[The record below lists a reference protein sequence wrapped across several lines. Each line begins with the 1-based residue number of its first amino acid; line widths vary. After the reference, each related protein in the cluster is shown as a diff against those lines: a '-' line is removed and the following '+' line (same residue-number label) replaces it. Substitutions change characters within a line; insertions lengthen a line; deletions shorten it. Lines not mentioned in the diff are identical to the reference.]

1 MNYKILRRNLYIKE
15 KKLGGDLVSYRHTN
29 KIHNNQEKWEIAKKG
44 TAAGTIFLH
53 TKKGIIV
60 ARGFNRF
67 FNIGEM
73 PETSWSALKESLVF
87 PIDVFVKENGF
98 LGLVSWDKQEQKLFI
113 SSKTVVRGDFARWF
127 EGVLRKTVDMEKLEE
142 YVKEY
147 DVTFAFEVIDVV
159 NDPHIV
165 EYQESKVVL
174 LDIIKNQ
181 EEECCVDYAALRS
194 VAGKIGAKCKKL
206 YVTLDNWREF
216 VEFVDKAKKIE
227 GLEGFVTVDKNGYR
241 LKIKTDWYLRWRRI
255 RSLIAKKSEDIKLD
269 AIENKEM
276 KEFLNWFITNR
287 ERIEN
292 GVTNRGKSL
301 IYYRN
306 MWEEEKNDK

>member
-29 KIHNNQEKWEIAKKG
+29 KILHNQEKWDIAKKG
-44 TAAGTIFLH
+44 TAAGSIFLH
-53 TKKGIIV
+53 TKKGVIV
-60 ARGFNRF
+60 ARSFNRF

-73 PETSWSALKESLVF
+73 DETSWCELKDSLVF

-127 EGVLRKTVDMEKLEE
+127 EGILKKSVDMEKLEE

-147 DVTFAFEVIDVV
+147 DVTFAFEVIDIV

-194 VAGKIGAKCKKL
+194 VAGKIGAECKKL
-206 YVTLDNWREF
+206 YVTLDNMEEF
-216 VEFVDKAKKIE
+216 AEFIDRAKKME
-227 GLEGFVTVDKNGYR
+227 GLEGFVTVDRNGYR
-241 LKIKTDWYLRWRRI
+241 LKIKTNWYLKWRKVRGI
-255 RSLIAKKSEDIKLD
+255 IAKKNEDIKLD
-269 AIENKEM
+269 VVEDEEI
-276 KEFLNWFITNR
+276 KEFLKWFMLNR

-292 GVTNRGKSL
+292 SVTNRGKSL

-306 MWEEEKNDK
+306 MWRLENE

>member
-29 KIHNNQEKWEIAKKG
+29 KILHNQEKWNIAKKG

-53 TKKGIIV
+53 TKKGVIV
-60 ARGFNRF
+60 ARSFNRF

-73 PETSWSALKESLVF
+73 DETSWCELKDSLVF

-127 EGVLRKTVDMEKLEE
+127 EGVLRKSVDMEKLEE

-147 DVTFAFEVIDVV
+147 DVTFAFEVIDIV

-181 EEECCVDYAALRS
+181 EEECCVDYAVLRS
-194 VAGKIGAKCKKL
+194 VAGKIGAECKKL
-206 YVTLDNWREF
+206 YVTLDNMEEF
-216 VEFVDKAKKIE
+216 GEFVDRAKKME
-227 GLEGFVTVDKNGYR
+227 GLEGFVTVDRNGYR
-241 LKIKTDWYLRWRRI
+241 LKIKTNWYLKWRKVRGI
-255 RSLIAKKSEDIKLD
+255 IVKKNEDIKLD
-269 AIENKEM
+269 VVENEEI
-276 KEFLNWFITNR
+276 KEFLKWFMMNR

-306 MWEEEKNDK
+306 MWRLENE

>member
-29 KIHNNQEKWEIAKKG
+29 KILHNQEKWNIAKKG

-53 TKKGIIV
+53 TKKGVIV
-60 ARGFNRF
+60 ARSFNRF
-67 FNIGEM
+67 FNIGEID
-73 PETSWSALKESLVF
+73 ETSWSALKNSLVF

-127 EGVLRKTVDMEKLEE
+127 EGILRKSVDMEKLEE
-142 YVKEY
+142 YVREY
-147 DVTFAFEVIDVV
+147 DVTFAFEVIDIV

-194 VAGKIGAKCKKL
+194 VAGKIGAECKKL
-206 YVTLDNWREF
+206 YVTLDNREEF
-216 VEFVDKAKKIE
+216 AEFVDQAKEME
-227 GLEGFVTVDKNGYR
+227 GLEGFVTVDRNGYR
-241 LKIKTDWYLRWRRI
+241 LKIKTDWYLKWRKVRGI
-255 RSLIAKKSEDIKLD
+255 IAKKNEDIRLD
-269 AIENKEM
+269 AVEDKEM
-276 KEFLNWFITNR
+276 REFLQWFMTNR

-306 MWEEEKNDK
+306 MWRAENE

>member
-29 KIHNNQEKWEIAKKG
+29 KILHNQEKWDIAKKG

-53 TKKGIIV
+53 TKKGVIV
-60 ARGFNRF
+60 ARSFNRF

-73 PETSWSALKESLVF
+73 DETSWCELKDSLVF

-127 EGVLRKTVDMEKLEE
+127 EGILRKSVDMEKLEE

-147 DVTFAFEVIDVV
+147 DVTFAFEVIDIV

-181 EEECCVDYAALRS
+181 EEECCVDYAVLRS
-194 VAGKIGAKCKKL
+194 VAGKIGAECKKL
-206 YVTLDNWREF
+206 YVTLDNWGEF
-216 VEFVDKAKKIE
+216 EEFVDRAKKME
-227 GLEGFVTVDKNGYR
+227 DLEGFVTVDRNGYR
-241 LKIKTDWYLRWRRI
+241 LKIKTNWYLKWRKVRGI
-255 RSLIAKKSEDIKLD
+255 IAKKNEDIKLD
-269 AIENKEM
+269 DEET
-276 KEFLNWFITNR
+276 KEFLKWFMMNR

-292 GVTNRGKSL
+292 SVTNRGKSL

-306 MWEEEKNDK
+306 MWRLENE

>member
-29 KIHNNQEKWEIAKKG
+29 KILHNQEKWNIAKKG

-53 TKKGIIV
+53 TKKGVIV
-60 ARGFNRF
+60 ARSFNRF

-73 PETSWSALKESLVF
+73 DETSWCELKDSLVF

-127 EGVLRKTVDMEKLEE
+127 EGILRKSVDMEKLEE

-147 DVTFAFEVIDVV
+147 DVSFAFEVIDIV

-194 VAGKIGAKCKKL
+194 VAGKIGTECKKL
-206 YVTLDNWREF
+206 YVTLDNMEEF
-216 VEFVDKAKKIE
+216 AEFIDRAKKME
-227 GLEGFVTVDKNGYR
+227 GLEGFVTVDRNGYR
-241 LKIKTDWYLRWRRI
+241 LKIKTDWYLKWRKVRGV
-255 RSLIAKKSEDIKLD
+255 IAKKNEDIKLD
-269 AIENKEM
+269 AIEDKEM
-276 KEFLNWFITNR
+276 REFLKWFMMNR

-292 GVTNRGKSL
+292 SVTNRGKSL

-306 MWEEEKNDK
+306 MWRMENE

>member
-29 KIHNNQEKWEIAKKG
+29 KILHNQEKWDIAKKG

-53 TKKGIIV
+53 TKKGVIV
-60 ARGFNRF
+60 ARSFNRF

-73 PETSWSALKESLVF
+73 DETSWCELKDSLVF

-127 EGVLRKTVDMEKLEE
+127 EGILRKSVDMEKLEE

-147 DVTFAFEVIDVV
+147 DVTFAFEVIDIV

-181 EEECCVDYAALRS
+181 EEECCVDYAVLRS
-194 VAGKIGAKCKKL
+194 VAGKIGAECKKL
-206 YVTLDNWREF
+206 YITLDNIEEF
-216 VEFVDKAKKIE
+216 GEFVDRAKKME
-227 GLEGFVTVDKNGYR
+227 GLEGFVTVDRNGYR
-241 LKIKTDWYLRWRRI
+241 LKIKTNWYLKWRKVRGV
-255 RSLIAKKSEDIKLD
+255 IAKKNEDIKLD
-269 AIENKEM
+269 AIEDREI
-276 KEFLNWFITNR
+276 KEFLKWFMMNR

-292 GVTNRGKSL
+292 SVTNRGKSL

-306 MWEEEKNDK
+306 MWRLENE

>member
-29 KIHNNQEKWEIAKKG
+29 KILHNQEKWDIAKKG

-53 TKKGIIV
+53 TKKGVIV
-60 ARGFNRF
+60 ARSFNRF

-73 PETSWSALKESLVF
+73 DETSWCELKDSLVF

-113 SSKTVVRGDFARWF
+113 SSKTVIRGDFARWF
-127 EGVLRKTVDMEKLEE
+127 EGILKKSVDMEKLEE

-147 DVTFAFEVIDVV
+147 DVTFAFEVIDIV

-181 EEECCVDYAALRS
+181 EEECCVDYAVLRS
-194 VAGKIGAKCKKL
+194 VAGKIGAECKKL
-206 YVTLDNWREF
+206 YVTLDNMEEF
-216 VEFVDKAKKIE
+216 GEFVDRAKKME
-227 GLEGFVTVDKNGYR
+227 GLEGFVIVDRNGYR
-241 LKIKTDWYLRWRRI
+241 LKIKTNWYLKWRKVRGV
-255 RSLIAKKSEDIKLD
+255 IAKKNEDIKLD
-269 AIENKEM
+269 VIEDEETK
-276 KEFLNWFITNR
+276 KFLKWFMMNR
-287 ERIEN
+287 ERFEN
-292 GVTNRGKSL
+292 GITNRGKSL

-306 MWEEEKNDK
+306 MWRMENE